1 MNFMRKLADIFK
13 NPAVRK
19 FGLPALAII
28 VIAVPV
34 IRRKMAIV
42 REKAPD
48 TYPVALDLASPRL
61 GVLRAQET
69 FLGLFKPENQAAL
82 SSRLSARVVFIA
94 DEGTAVKQ
102 GDVVLR
108 LDTSDLAAGAEA
120 FDIKKQNQEK
130 VYNRDK
136 ILFSSGAISQEQ
148 LENSQ
153 NLYQQAV
160 SAYEAAAAQLS
171 YGVMNAPFDAV
182 VGKRYLQPG
191 DTAVPGKPLLQLDGT
206 GPGYEV
212 YADLPV
218 ETAAKIKPGS
228 GQEIAFN
235 GGVQTARVKAVVP
248 AAANNLMTV
257 KLALSGNKL
266 GIPAGTYVDTH
277 FYTSVSRGLIVPANS
292 VSRNMNGYFALTVK
306 DGTVHW
312 APVKV
317 LGADAASYCV
327 EGLDPAARL
336 GTAPAQDLLKIY
348 EGQKVKAVRES
359 GTYD

>member
-1 MNFMRKLADIFK
+1 MNIKSMALSFREPGKRKYWLIPLA
-13 NPAVRK
+13 V
-19 FGLPALAII
+19 LVL
-28 VIAVPV
+28 AVPV
-34 IRRKMAIV
+34 IRRKMAIA

-48 TYPVALDLASPRL
+48 TYPVALDLASPKS

-82 SSRLSARVVFIA
+82 SSRLSARVVYIA
-94 DEGTAVKQ
+94 EEGTAVKK
-102 GDVVLR
+102 GDVVLQ

-120 FDIKKQNQEK
+120 LDIKRQNQQK
-130 VYNRDK
+130 VYDRDR

-153 NLYQQAV
+153 NLYQQANA
-160 SAYEAAAAQLS
+160 SYQAAAAQLS
-171 YGVMNAPFDAV
+171 YGVMSAPFDAV

-257 KLALSGNKL
+257 KLALTGNKL
-266 GIPAGTYVDTH
+266 NIPAGTYVDTH
-277 FYTSVSRGLIVPANS
+277 FYTSVSRGLIVPRNS

-306 DGTVHW
+306 DGAVHW

-317 LGADAASYCV
+317 LGADAVNYCV

-336 GTAPAQDLLKIY
+336 GTAPEQDLLKIY

>member
-1 MNFMRKLADIFK
+1 MNIKAMILSFREPGWRKYWLIPLVVLVLAVPVVRRKLAIS
-13 NPAVRK
+13 
-19 FGLPALAII
+19 
-28 VIAVPV
+28 
-34 IRRKMAIV
+34 
-42 REKAPD
+42 REKPPEG
-48 TYPVALDLASPRL
+48 YPVVLQLVRPRQ

-69 FLGLFKPENQAAL
+69 FLGQFRPENQAAL
-82 SSRLSARVVFIA
+82 SSRLSARVVYIA
-94 DEGTAVKQ
+94 EEGTPVKK

-120 FDIKKQNQEK
+120 LDIKRQNQLK
-130 VYNRDK
+130 VYDRDK
-136 ILFSSGAISQEQ
+136 ILFSSGAVSQEQ

-160 SAYEAAAAQLS
+160 AAYEAAAAQLS
-171 YGVMNAPFDAV
+171 YGVMDAPFDAV
-182 VGKRYLQPG
+182 VGKRFLQPG
-191 DTAVPGKPLLQLDGT
+191 DTAVPGRPLLQLNGT

-218 ETAAKIKPGS
+218 ETAVKIRPGS
-228 GQEIAFN
+228 EQEIAFN
-235 GGVQTARVKAVVP
+235 GGVQKARVKAVVP

-257 KLALSGNKL
+257 KLALTGNKL

-292 VSRNMNGYFALTVK
+292 VLRNMNGYFALTVK
-306 DGTVHW
+306 DGAVHW

-317 LGADAASYCV
+317 LGADAVSYCV

-359 GTYD
+359 GSYD

>member
-1 MNFMRKLADIFK
+1 MNLAKIMETFK
-13 NPAVRK
+13 NPKARRY
-19 FGLPALAII
+19 GLIALALA

-34 IRRKMAIV
+34 IRRKMAIA
-42 REKAPD
+42 REKAPEA
-48 TYPVALDLASPRL
+48 YPVALDLASPRL

-94 DEGTAVKQ
+94 EEGTAVKK

-108 LDTSDLAAGAEA
+108 LDTTDLAAGAEA
-120 FDIKKQNQEK
+120 LNIKKQNQEK

-136 ILFSSGAISQEQ
+136 VLFDNGAVSQEQ

-171 YGVMNAPFDAV
+171 YGVVSAPFDAV

-191 DTAVPGKPLLQLDGT
+191 DTAFPGKVLLQLDGT

-212 YADLPV
+212 YSDLPV
-218 ETAAKIKPGS
+218 ETAAKIKTGS
-228 GQEIAFN
+228 EQEIAFN
-235 GGVQTARVKAVVP
+235 GGVQRARVKAVVP

-257 KLALSGNKL
+257 KLALTGNKL
-266 GIPAGTYVDTH
+266 NIPAGTYVDTH
-277 FYTSVSRGLIVPANS
+277 FYTSVSRGFIVPVNS
-292 VSRNMNGYFALTVK
+292 VSRNMNGFFALTVK
-306 DGTVHW
+306 NGTVHW
-312 APVKV
+312 VPVKM
-317 LGADAASYCV
+317 LGTDGVNYCV
-327 EGLDPAARL
+327 EGLAADARL
-336 GTAPAQDLLKIY
+336 GTAPEQDLLKIY
-348 EGQKVKAVRES
+348 EGQKITAVRES
-359 GTYD
+359 GTND